1 MNRQRF
7 LTWVLAG
14 MLIVLLEPA
23 VDAGW
28 WDSMSDAKP
37 VKLEELLKDPHG
49 WKGKEVS
56 FICTF
61 HKVSTLFNPYYTRFV
76 PDEYVNFAV
85 WPLTTKLWVKD
96 QYLDS
101 HKFVFL
107 EKGHKQYEKLM
118 ELEKFTRLKLTGYVQ
133 SSFKSTPW
141 IEIRHIEVLSGGIS
155 KGSLKY
161 IILGDRAAAR
171 KNWQAA
177 LGYYNKAAA
186 MTLPEEV
193 MASVSK
199 KRAST
204 LHRMGRNEA
213 ARVALGP
220 ALAFNPDDVE
230 AVALMDE
237 MKKLAP
243 APAEKAEPL
252 NTTEEE
258 VVAKPV
264 DPKKYPAEE
273 PKAMPVPEEQPAVG
287 EPVEM
292 TPPPAEPEKKPV
304 TVVVEEPVVE
314 PEQPEKPVVEEP
326 VEVPAVK
333 DEPIKKKDA
342 PKKRMSGPM

>member
-7 LTWVLAG
+7 LTWVFAG
-14 MLIVLLEPA
+14 MLVVLLAPS

-28 WDSMSDAKP
+28 WDSVSDAKP
-37 VKLEELLKDPHG
+37 VKLEELIKDPHG

-56 FICTF
+56 FVCTF

-85 WPLTTKLWVKD
+85 WPLSKQLWVKD

-107 EKGHKQYEKLM
+107 EKDHKQYTKLM

-141 IEIRHIEVLSGGIS
+141 IEVRHIEVLSGGIS

-161 IILGDRAAAR
+161 IILGDRAAA
-171 KNWQAA
+171 KKDWDAA
-177 LGYYNKAAA
+177 LGYYNKAAGFP
-186 MTLPEEV
+186 LPEEV

-199 KRAST
+199 KRAAT
-204 LHRMGRNEA
+204 LHRMGNDQA

-220 ALAFNPDDVE
+220 ALEFDPNDVE
-230 AVALMDE
+230 AVALLSE
-237 MKKLAP
+237 MKKLSP
-243 APAEKAEPL
+243 APAAKPEKLE
-252 NTTEEE
+252 TTEEE
-258 VVAKPV
+258 VVAQPV

-273 PKAMPVPEEQPAVG
+273 PKAMPVPEEQPAVK
-287 EPVEM
+287 EPGKM
-292 TPPPAEPEKKPV
+292 TPAEA
-304 TVVVEEPVVE
+304 
-314 PEQPEKPVVEEP
+314 PEKPVVVNDPAVEPAQPEPKEPAVETP

-333 DEPIKKKDA
+333 DEPVKKKT